1 MIKFGKAKIQQA
13 GELKEFLSGEGDILK
28 RKIAKYASEGV
39 GIFKQIQLDPYRY
52 LYVRNRAISAE
63 EYFGP
68 NDNGD
73 AFPEAELRKSYA
85 TFIGKPVTID
95 HKGIL
100 KIGVVLDSTYI
111 EPVDL
116 TNPMTGNFVMN
127 VWAIDKELA
136 EKTRPGLID
145 YILSGKVVD
154 TSMGVSVEYSE
165 CSACGHVAH
174 TEDEYCPHIRH
185 YKMSTIKVGS
195 KYVQVYERCFGLNF
209 FEDSLIIPLELGGLA
224 GGRGADRFAE
234 IKEIFTIPTPSY
246 KLSTVQKSAADY
258 KPNIDKYV
266 QDQKHDDVK
275 GPQDFMKEKSQDDKN
290 TQIQEGEDKRYELPE
305 PNNEEYVKE
314 RYHAI
319 EDLGKEMSTLK
330 VDEVP
335 NLFSA
340 LSAEE
345 QSKLQENIMQI
356 FSSAKAVL
364 AAICPWRGTGM
375 GPGAGRGMG
384 MGQGGGMGRGFGQ
397 DVDEDMGAGSWAG
410 RGNCGPYGVSLEY
423 YFDKLVDMVYK
434 HNIPFGLAIQSIY
447 DEYTSGTTYK
457 PIDRANDLEEDL
469 GFESIE
475 ISDDTYA
482 DIYSPKMLPPV
493 ETEDFDVDELY
504 EEVEQEYL

>member
-13 GELKEFLSGEGDILK
+13 GELKEFLSGEGGILK
-28 RKIAKYASEGV
+28 KKIAKYASEGV

-111 EPVDL
+111 EPVDP

-127 VWAIDKELA
+127 IWAIDKDLA

-224 GGRGADRFAE
+224 GGRGADRLAE

-246 KLSTVQKSAADY
+246 KLSTVKKRAEDY

-266 QDQKHDDVK
+266 RDQKHDNVK
-275 GPQDFMKEKSQDDKN
+275 GPQDFMKEKPQDDKN
-290 TQIQEGEDKRYELPE
+290 TQTQRDRDKRYELPE

-340 LSAEE
+340 LSSEE
-345 QSKLQENIMQI
+345 QSELQQNLTQI

-364 AAICPWRGTGM
+364 AAICPRGRMDVGQWDDQGM
-375 GPGAGRGMG
+375 GK
-384 MGQGGGMGRGFGQ
+384 
-397 DVDEDMGAGSWAG
+397 
-410 RGNCGPYGVSLEY
+410 GNCGPYDVSLEY

-447 DEYTSGTTYK
+447 DEYTSGTEFK
-457 PIDRANDLEEDL
+457 PIDRAHDLEEDI
-469 GFESIE
+469 GFESME
-475 ISDDTYA
+475 ISDDTYS
-482 DIYSPKMLPPV
+482 DIYNPKMLPPI
-493 ETEDFDVDELY
+493 ETEDFSLDDLY
-504 EEVEQEYL
+504 EEVETDYL

>member
-111 EPVDL
+111 EPVDP

-127 VWAIDKELA
+127 IWAIDKDLA

-145 YILSGKVVD
+145 HILSGKVVD

-165 CSACGHVAH
+165 CSACGHIAH
-174 TEDEYCPHIRH
+174 TEDEYCSHIRH

-195 KYVQVYERCFGLNF
+195 RYVQVYERCFGLNF

-246 KLSTVQKSAADY
+246 KLSTVQKRAEDY

-266 QDQKHDDVK
+266 RDQKHDDVK
-275 GPQDFMKEKSQDDKN
+275 GPQDFMKEKPKDDKN
-290 TQIQEGEDKRYELPE
+290 IQTQEGEGKRYELPE

-345 QSKLQENIMQI
+345 QSELQKNLMQL

-364 AAICPWRGTGM
+364 AAICPRRKRGAAPWDVQDFDEGVDM
-375 GPGAGRGMG
+375 EPGV
-384 MGQGGGMGRGFGQ
+384 GQEF
-397 DVDEDMGAGSWAG
+397 DE
-410 RGNCGPYGVSLEY
+410 GNCGPYDVSLEY
-423 YFDKLVDMVYK
+423 YFDKLVDMIYK
-434 HNIPFGLAIQSIY
+434 HNIPFGIAIQSIY
-447 DEYTSGTTYK
+447 DEYTSGTTFK
-457 PIDRANDLEEDL
+457 PIDKAYDLEEDL
-469 GFESIE
+469 GFESME
-475 ISDDTYA
+475 ISEDAYS
-482 DIYSPKMLPPV
+482 DIYTPKMLPPV
-493 ETEDFDVDELY
+493 ETEDFSINDLY
-504 EEVEQEYL
+504 EDIEIDYL

>member
-1 MIKFGKAKIQQA
+1 MIKYGKAKVQQV

-28 RKIAKYASEGV
+28 KKIAKYASEGI
-39 GIFKQIQLDPYRY
+39 GIFRQIQLDPYRY

-111 EPVDL
+111 EPVDP

-127 VWAIDKELA
+127 IWAIDKDLA
-136 EKTRPGLID
+136 EKTRPGLVD

-154 TSMGVSVEYSE
+154 TSMGVAVEYSE
-165 CSACGHVAH
+165 CSACGHIAK

-234 IKEIFTIPTPSY
+234 IKEIFTIPVPSY
-246 KLSTVQKSAADY
+246 RLSSLEKKAEDY

-266 QDQKHDDVK
+266 RDQKHDDVK
-275 GPQDFMKEKSQDDKN
+275 SAEDFAKEKPKSSEDSTDQSQSDS
-290 TQIQEGEDKRYELPE
+290 RYELPE
-305 PNNEEYVKE
+305 LDREDNIREK
-314 RYHAI
+314 YHAV
-319 EDLGKEMSTLK
+319 ENLGKEMSTLK
-330 VDEVP
+330 VDEIP

-340 LSAEE
+340 LSPEE
-345 QSKLQENIMQI
+345 QSELQQSIMQV
-356 FSSAKAVL
+356 FSSAKAVI
-364 AAICPWRGTGM
+364 AALE
-375 GPGAGRGMG
+375 AGRSP
-384 MGQGGGMGRGFGQ
+384 
-397 DVDEDMGAGSWAG
+397 VDYD
-410 RGNCGPYGVSLEY
+410 PILEE
-423 YFDKLVDMVYK
+423 YFDQLVDMVYK
-434 HNIPFGLAIQSIY
+434 HNIPFGIAIQSIY
-447 DEYTSGTTYK
+447 DTYTSGT
-457 PIDRANDLEEDL
+457 DLKSINKVRDFDEDEGFEYIEVDEED
-469 GFESIE
+469 
-475 ISDDTYA
+475 YA
-482 DIYSPKMLPPV
+482 RIYELPPLPAP
-493 ETEDFDVDELY
+493 EREDFDLAEVDESL
-504 EEVEQEYL
+504 V